1 MKHYLGVDI
10 GSISTNL
17 VLIDEENKV
26 IFDSYLR
33 TSGNPIKA
41 VQTGFNEIRKKF
53 GSDFNIVGAGVTGS
67 GRELIGKIINADVIK
82 NEVTAHAI
90 GASYFYPD
98 VHTVLE
104 IGGQD
109 SKIIILRNGIVVDFA
124 MNSVCAAGTG
134 SFLDSQAQRLEIPI
148 EDFGNIA
155 VKSSN
160 PINIAGRCTVFA
172 ESDMIHK
179 QQMGH
184 GIEDILMGLCNAMVR
199 NYMAN
204 VAKGKDI
211 QSPIIFQGGVSE
223 NRGIKKAF
231 EQEFNAEVIIPKYNK
246 VMGAFG
252 IALITKDA
260 KGSNFAGLNIST
272 KNISL
277 KSFECKGCA
286 NRCEIIEARIDGK
299 LVSRWGDRCG
309 KWQEN
314 SLKQ

>member
-1 MKHYLGVDI
+1 MKYYLGVDI

-17 VLIDEENKV
+17 VLIDEQARV
-26 IFDSYLR
+26 IFDLYSR

-41 VQTGFNEIRKKF
+41 VQIAFSEIQKKF
-53 GSDFNIVGAGVTGS
+53 GNNFKITSAGVTGS

-82 NEVTAHAI
+82 NEVTAHAV
-90 GASYFYPD
+90 GASYFYPKAN
-98 VHTVLE
+98 TILE

-109 SKIIILRNGIVVDFA
+109 SKIIILQDGIVVDFA

-134 SFLDSQAQRLEIPI
+134 SFLDSQAQRLKMPI
-148 EDFGNIA
+148 ENFGKIA

-184 GIEDILMGLCNAMVR
+184 SIENILMGLCKAMVR

-204 VAKGKDI
+204 IAKGKDI
-211 QSPIIFQGGVSE
+211 KPPIIFQGGVSE
-223 NRGIKKAF
+223 NQGIKKAF
-231 EQEFNAEVIIPKYNK
+231 EQEFDNEVIIPKYNK

-252 IALITKDA
+252 IALLTQNAGKTSFTGLGITA
-260 KGSNFAGLNIST
+260 
-272 KNISL
+272 KNITV

-286 NRCEIIEARIDGK
+286 NQCEIIEARINGK
-299 LVSRWGDRCG
+299 LASRWGDRCG
-309 KWQEN
+309 KWQT
-314 SLKQ
+314 K